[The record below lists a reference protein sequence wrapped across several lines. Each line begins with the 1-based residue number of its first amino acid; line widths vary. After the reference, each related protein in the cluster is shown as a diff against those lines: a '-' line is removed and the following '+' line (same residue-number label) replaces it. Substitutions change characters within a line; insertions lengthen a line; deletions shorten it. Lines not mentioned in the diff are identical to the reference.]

1 MKVGPA
7 ELATITKDEI
17 ARWAPVIR
25 DSGMKID

>member
-1 MKVGPA
+1 MKAGPA

-25 DSGMKID
+25 ESGMKVD